1 MNEYFTKCEASEKM
15 GRRIRTNVDF
25 SGVTRGTEGV
35 VVEIYSHQYPRKNW
49 GVIIRW
55 DLTRKL
61 NDGFSKTE
69 YETYLEEITDD
80 A

>member
-1 MNEYFTKCEASEKM
+1 MNEYFTEHEALEKV

-25 SGVTRGTEGV
+25 SGVPRGTEGAV
-35 VVEIYSHQYPRKNW
+35 IEIYSHTPKSW
-49 GVIIRW
+49 GIIIWW

-69 YETYLEEITDD
+69 YETYLEEIE